1 MMLVPDGWVDGP
13 LGRLEQ
19 YQRHID
25 PVPAPG
31 TDTGLELTCSCR
43 DATSLDGPLG
53 GDVDV
58 RADIGHCGTADT
70 RSYGVDVFSCW
81 WAPSAIKTPA

>member
-1 MMLVPDGWVDGP
+1 MM

-43 DATSLDGPLG
+43 DATSLGGPLG
-53 GDVDV
+53 ATWMFERTLATV
-58 RADIGHCGTADT
+58 APPAPGHTAWMSFMLLGTV
-70 RSYGVDVFSCW
+70 GNK
-81 WAPSAIKTPA
+81 APA